1 MPAILPALTLALAQ
15 LFDPRIL
22 RILLKSLAVTAVIFV
37 LVAGAGWYAIDA
49 MLQWAG
55 LADSWF
61 SGAGELRGL
70 AALLLALVGLWLV
83 WRITAM
89 AVIQFY
95 AEDVVKAVE
104 DRYYPHAAKTARDL
118 PLSQQLRHSLV
129 AAGRALLFNLLAL
142 PFALILLVTAIGPAL
157 LFWAVN
163 AVLLGRELQD
173 MVWLRHG
180 PALAEQAKGENSP
193 QAAPVSRAERFLLG
207 GVVAALMAVPFIQFL
222 APVLGA
228 AAATHLIHR
237 KDSTRHAD

>member
-1 MPAILPALTLALAQ
+1 MPAILPALMLALNQ
-15 LFDPRIL
+15 LFDRRIL
-22 RILLKSLAVTAVIFV
+22 RILLKSFAVTLIIFA
-37 LVAGAGWYAIDA
+37 LVASAGWYAIDA
-49 MLQWAG
+49 LLQWAG
-55 LADSWF
+55 LADGWF
-61 SGAGELRGL
+61 TGAGELREL
-70 AALLLALVGLWLV
+70 AALLLALAGLWLV

-104 DRYYPHAAKTARDL
+104 ERHYPHAAKTARDL
-118 PLSQQLRHSLV
+118 PLSRQFLNSLV

-142 PFALILLVTAIGPAL
+142 PFALILLATAIGPAL

-173 MVWLRHG
+173 MVWLRHASTHADEKN
-180 PALAEQAKGENSP
+180 PSVS
-193 QAAPVSRAERFLLG
+193 APVSRTERFVLG
-207 GVVAALMAVPFIQFL
+207 GVIAALMAVPIVQFL

-237 KDSTRHAD
+237 KESARHAD

>member
-1 MPAILPALTLALAQ
+1 MPAILPALTLALRQ
-15 LFDPRIL
+15 LADRRIL
-22 RILLKSLAVTAVIFV
+22 RILLKSLGVTALVFV
-37 LVAGAGWYAIDA
+37 LVAAIGWYSIDA
-49 MLQWAG
+49 SLRWAG

-70 AALLLALVGLWLV
+70 ASALLALAGLWLV

-104 DRYYPHAAKTARDL
+104 ARYYPHTAQTARDVSL
-118 PLSQQLRHSLV
+118 AGQLRHSLA

-142 PFALILLVTAIGPAL
+142 PFALILLATAIGPAL
-157 LFWAVN
+157 LFWFVN

-180 PALAEQAKGENSP
+180 PARAEQG
-193 QAAPVSRAERFLLG
+193 QALAPVSRGERLLLG
-207 GVVAALMAVPFIQFL
+207 GVIAALMAVPFIQFL

-237 KDSTRHAD
+237 KDNARNAA

>member
-1 MPAILPALTLALAQ
+1 MLALNQ
-15 LFDPRIL
+15 LFDRRIL
-22 RILLKSLAVTAVIFV
+22 RILLKSFAVTLIIFA
-37 LVAGAGWYAIDA
+37 LVASAGWYAIDA
-49 MLQWAG
+49 LLQWAG
-55 LADSWF
+55 LADGWF
-61 SGAGELRGL
+61 TGAGELREL
-70 AALLLALVGLWLV
+70 AALLLALAGLWLV

-104 DRYYPHAAKTARDL
+104 ERHYPHAAKTARDL
-118 PLSQQLRHSLV
+118 PLSRQFLNSLV

-142 PFALILLVTAIGPAL
+142 PFALILLATAIGPAL

-173 MVWLRHG
+173 MVWLRHASTHADEKN
-180 PALAEQAKGENSP
+180 PSVS
-193 QAAPVSRAERFLLG
+193 APVSRTERFVLG
-207 GVVAALMAVPFIQFL
+207 GVIAALMAVPIVQFL

-237 KDSTRHAD
+237 KESARHAD